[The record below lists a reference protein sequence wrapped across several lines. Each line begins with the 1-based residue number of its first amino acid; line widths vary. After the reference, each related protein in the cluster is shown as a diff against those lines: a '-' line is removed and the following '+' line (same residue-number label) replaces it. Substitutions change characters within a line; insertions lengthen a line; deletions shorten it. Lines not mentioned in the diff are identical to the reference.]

1 MSETEERPA
10 AEPEGIGP
18 EPEGAGQVLAS
29 ASVESGAAGAAAG
42 AVDPVAAGAGTVDPV
57 AAAAGTVD
65 PVAAAAGTV
74 DPVAA
79 AAGTVDPVAAA
90 AGTVDPVVAAG
101 TAVTAG
107 APAAE
112 TAASPAGGHRTSRR
126 RTVLGWAAATIA
138 VGGIAWLLISLITV
152 WTSYATLTV
161 ANWQMTTDGPH
172 SARVSLLVR
181 NSGTASATGCTIHIQ
196 LGNGQAASASSPP
209 ISPGASRQYY
219 LRYQERGGPQT
230 HPAYAWAACDGAQT
244 PSEHVAT
251 IANMGLFVGSVHVAP
266 GPATTTLS
274 LALRNLGTQEAYA
287 CHGYARFTGG
297 KTVTGTGAPSNVRGG
312 GSTVLSVDYATSLG
326 HPRVAWAE
334 CHDPPASN
342 GVVFSTRAY
351 LRSLFRSS

>member
-10 AEPEGIGP
+10 AEPERIGSP
-18 EPEGAGQVLAS
+18 ESEGAGQVLAS
-29 ASVESGAAGAAAG
+29 ASVEPG
-42 AVDPVAAGAGTVDPV
+42 AVAAEAGTGDPVATAGS
-57 AAAAGTVD
+57 
-65 PVAAAAGTV
+65 
-74 DPVAA
+74 
-79 AAGTVDPVAAA
+79 
-90 AGTVDPVVAAG
+90 AG
-101 TAVTAG
+101 TAA

-112 TAASPAGGHRTSRR
+112 TAASPGGGHRISRR
-126 RTVLGWAAATIA
+126 RTVLGWAAAAIA
-138 VGGIAWLLISLITV
+138 VGGIAWLLISVITV

-251 IANMGLFVGSVHVAP
+251 IATMGLFVGSVHVTP
-266 GPATTTLS
+266 GPATTILS
-274 LALRNLGTQEAYA
+274 FELRNLGTQETYA
-287 CHGYARFTGG
+287 CHAYTRFTGG
-297 KTVTGTGAPSNVRGG
+297 KTVTGTSAPANVPGGA
-312 GSTVLSVDYATSLG
+312 TTALSVAYATSLG

-334 CHDPPASN
+334 CDDPPASN

-351 LRSLFRSS
+351 LRSLFRSR